1 MPAICFDS
9 IHPGLKLLFFA
20 LVIMFTMSAF
30 HPSLLFIS
38 LTSAFVMGIWLRGGR
53 TILKTLTWQI
63 PLLVIIV
70 AVNPLFSSSGT
81 TEIFRIETWAVYA
94 ESLFH
99 AGCMGC
105 MLIATMQWF
114 SNANC
119 LITSEEVMSI
129 LGSRAPAISLMITMI
144 VRLIPRFIQRGKLI
158 KSSLSACTSAQVQL
172 ASTSQKPTRPRCE
185 CASQKPTRPGCECAS
200 QKSKLAWQKCSSQKR
215 SSHKSKTP
223 GYGRPPKKHALK
235 ENLRTISTLMSWSM
249 EDSLESADSMRS
261 RGWGS
266 VQKRTT
272 FKRYRFYTF
281 DKAVLAVL
289 VLLGALSAL
298 CAFELCPSFSF
309 FPTTSGTL
317 FSWSLIPYVLLFL
330 FPALL
335 ELYRKIRS

>member
-30 HPSLLFIS
+30 HPSLLFVS
-38 LTSAFVMGIWLRGGR
+38 LASAFVMGIWLRGGR

-81 TEIFRIETWAVYA
+81 TEVFRIETWAVYV

-119 LITSEEVMSI
+119 LITSEEVMST
-129 LGSRAPAISLMITMI
+129 LGSRAPVISLMITMI
-144 VRLIPRFIQRGKLI
+144 ERLIPRFIQRGKLI

-172 ASTSQKPTRPRCE
+172 ASTSQKSTRPRCE
-185 CASQKPTRPGCECAS
+185 CASQKSKPAWQKRSSQERSS
-200 QKSKLAWQKCSSQKR
+200 QKSKI
-215 SSHKSKTP
+215 P

-281 DKAVLAVL
+281 DKAVLVVL
-289 VLLGALSAL
+289 VLLGVLSAL
-298 CAFELCPSFSF
+298 CAFELCSSFSF

>member
-30 HPSLLFIS
+30 HPSLLFVS
-38 LTSAFVMGIWLRGGR
+38 LASAFIMGIWLRGGR

-81 TEIFRIETWAVYA
+81 TEVFRIGTWAVYA

-119 LITSEEVMSI
+119 LITSEEVMST

-172 ASTSQKPTRPRCE
+172 ASTSQK
-185 CASQKPTRPGCECAS
+185 STRPGCECAS

>member
-81 TEIFRIETWAVYA
+81 TEVFRIGTWAVYA

-119 LITSEEVMSI
+119 LITSEEVMST
-129 LGSRAPAISLMITMI
+129 LGSRAPVISLMITMT

-172 ASTSQKPTRPRCE
+172 ASTSQKSTRLECE
-185 CASQKPTRPGCECAS
+185 YASQKSTRPGCECAS
-200 QKSKLAWQKCSSQKR
+200 QKSKLDWQKR
-215 SSHKSKTP
+215 SSQKSKIP
-223 GYGRPPKKHALK
+223 GHGRPPKKHALK

-272 FKRYRFYTF
+272 FKHYRFYAF
-281 DKAVLAVL
+281 DKAVLVVL

-298 CAFELCPSFSF
+298 CAFKLCSSFSF

>member
-30 HPSLLFIS
+30 HPSLLFVS
-38 LTSAFVMGIWLRGGR
+38 LASAFIMGIWLRGGR

-81 TEIFRIETWAVYA
+81 TEVFRIGTWAVYA

-119 LITSEEVMSI
+119 LITSEEVMST

-172 ASTSQKPTRPRCE
+172 AST
-185 CASQKPTRPGCECAS
+185 SQKPTRPGCECAS